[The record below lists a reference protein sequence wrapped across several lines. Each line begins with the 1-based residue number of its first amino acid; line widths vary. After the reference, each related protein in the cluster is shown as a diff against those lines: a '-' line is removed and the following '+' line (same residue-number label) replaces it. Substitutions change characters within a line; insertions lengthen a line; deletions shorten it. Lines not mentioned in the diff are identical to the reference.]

1 VILVILKN
9 VNEKFFIGEEAI
21 EVDSDRLKILV
32 EKYKFSL
39 ESISILSH
47 IEFNKLYGFYHHQ
60 NGLTYDE
67 VIQLSN
73 SVLEVF
79 IPAIETSIHNY
90 NSDEKYKK
98 NRVPTIFED

>member
-1 VILVILKN
+1 MIIKD
-9 VNEKFFIGEEAI
+9 VNEKFFIGEEGI
-21 EVDSDRLKILV
+21 EIASEQLEFLV
-32 EKYKFSL
+32 GKYKFSL

-90 NSDEKYKK
+90 NSDKKYKK